1 MWLFILAYD
10 AELSEVHF
18 EASNYPDVFVEID
31 TGCWSVSDGCEV
43 VGMVDGWYYWENVVV
58 RLSDFWSV
66 IQVVEV
72 LLWS

>member
-10 AELSEVHF
+10 AELSEVHLK
-18 EASNYPDVFVEID
+18 ASDYSDAFVEVD
-31 TGCWSVSDGCEV
+31 TGCWSVGDGCEV
-43 VGMVDGWYYWENVVV
+43 VGMVDRWYYWKNVVV

-66 IQVVEV
+66 IQVVEI